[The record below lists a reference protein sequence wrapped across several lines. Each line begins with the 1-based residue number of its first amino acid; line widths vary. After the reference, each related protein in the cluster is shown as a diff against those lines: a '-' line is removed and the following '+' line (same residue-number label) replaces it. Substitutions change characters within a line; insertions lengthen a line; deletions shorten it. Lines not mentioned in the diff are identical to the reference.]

1 MKNKYIKEIQ
11 IGNVKVKNN
20 VFLAPMAGWTD
31 IAFRKICRKYGPGLT
46 FTEMASSE
54 AMKFGSA
61 RTEKILKI
69 TDGEHPSVVQIFGHS
84 KEVICQ
90 MIEYLNENDDIDI
103 IDINMGCPAPKIVK
117 NGDGSGLL
125 LNLENID
132 EILEAAVKL
141 SKKPIT
147 VKTRKGFYDSKNTAV
162 EVAKICEKRGVS
174 AITIHG
180 RSRAQYYSGVCD
192 LDIIKEVKESVSIPV
207 FGNGDIVDLESAN
220 RMFEYT
226 GCDGILIGRGATYSP
241 WIFKSILENKE
252 YVPTLEER
260 FDIIMEHISYIRE
273 YETEKNAN
281 LKMRKY
287 IASYLKGLKDSASTR
302 CKINE
307 ANNLDE
313 VIYILK
319 QYFKKLKGMEDE
331 V

>member
-1 MKNKYIKEIQ
+1 M
-11 IGNVKVKNN
+11 
-20 VFLAPMAGWTD
+20 
-31 IAFRKICRKYGPGLT
+31 
-46 FTEMASSE
+46 
-54 AMKFGSA
+54 
-61 RTEKILKI
+61 
-69 TDGEHPSVVQIFGHS
+69 
-84 KEVICQ
+84 
-90 MIEYLNENDDIDI
+90 
-103 IDINMGCPAPKIVK
+103 
-117 NGDGSGLL
+117 
-125 LNLENID
+125 
-132 EILEAAVKL
+132 
-141 SKKPIT
+141 
-147 VKTRKGFYDSKNTAV
+147 
-162 EVAKICEKRGVS
+162 
-174 AITIHG
+174 
-180 RSRAQYYSGVCD
+180 
-192 LDIIKEVKESVSIPV
+192 

-313 VIYILK
+313 VIDILK